1 MAVFGCKRLGDGKLC
16 NATRCESISWSLTPV
31 DNSDIP
37 EHLNAAKQHLV
48 HSIWGMHK
56 GDVERGM
63 LNQRPTL
70 NITRSNRCQVRAQV
84 DKVKS
89 HFIQSARDNIAELY
103 DLHRFESNA
112 EHLEFIDSLLTDNK
126 YLFPLAERVEGGVRG
141 PNPTQSVLKAANE
154 WPGSTLVPRGGN
166 PAVYLHQISSSGE

>member
-1 MAVFGCKRLGDGKLC
+1 
-16 NATRCESISWSLTPV
+16 
-31 DNSDIP
+31 
-37 EHLNAAKQHLV
+37 
-48 HSIWGMHK
+48 MHK
-56 GDVERGM
+56 GDLERGM

-70 NITRSNRCQVRAQV
+70 DITRSNRYQVCAQV

-112 EHLEFIDSLLTDNK
+112 ERLEFIDSLLADNK

-141 PNPTQSVLKAANE
+141 PNPTQRVSKAANE
-154 WPGSTLVPRGGN
+154 WPASTLLPGGSI
-166 PAVYLHQISSSGE
+166 PAVYLHQILSSGE